1 MDPQEMCFERQV
13 GEQCG
18 VHAINNAVGGQVLLA
33 GDMLGVAA
41 EIADRHNAY
50 EEFRFS
56 CCSFCWCDVIL
67 LVCETRPGSDGPC
80 AQGRSTIMSTP
91 TVIFQINC

>member
-1 MDPQEMCFERQV
+1 MYFERQV

-41 EIADRHNAY
+41 KIANRHNAY
-50 EEFRFS
+50 EEF
-56 CCSFCWCDVIL
+56 
-67 LVCETRPGSDGPC
+67 
-80 AQGRSTIMSTP
+80 
-91 TVIFQINC
+91 